1 MSNERHKN
9 VIYRVQFQAKDNHYD
24 LYVRHVYPADMAGFI
39 CLEDFVFN
47 EESQLLIDPRSEK
60 LRNEFANVETA
71 FIPYHQIQRIDQVSR
86 AGESRIDNQPSE
98 VAKIQPFPTKN

>member
-1 MSNERHKN
+1 MNTDNQKK
-9 VIYRVQFQAKDNHYD
+9 VIYRVQFQVRDTHYD

-47 EESQLLIDPRSEK
+47 EERQLLIDPRSEK

-71 FIPYHQIQRIDQVSR
+71 FIPYHQIQRIDQVSSI
-86 AGESRIDNQPSE
+86 GESRIDNRPSE
-98 VAKIQPFPTKN
+98 LTKVQPFPTKN